1 MHNGQKTRIAVSRV
15 FHLSDARRPEPD
27 YAKPKNFYLTQKRH
41 ARYAYVTDA
50 KTTKNN
56 ALRASF
62 YYYARL
68 PVGCQ
73 VTVLTRSAVT

>member
-1 MHNGQKTRIAVSRV
+1 MHNDQKTRIAVSRV

-50 KTTKNN
+50 T
-56 ALRASF
+56 
-62 YYYARL
+62 RL
-68 PVGCQ
+68 QRYDPLPLLVPREPDHCGM
-73 VTVLTRSAVT
+73 R

>member
-27 YAKPKNFYLTQKRH
+27 YAKPKILNLTQKRH

-56 ALRASF
+56 ARPGFVVLLCPAPF
-62 YYYARL
+62 
-68 PVGCQ
+68 GCQ

>member
-1 MHNGQKTRIAVSRV
+1 MTSNPKI
-15 FHLSDARRPEPD
+15 LSPP
-27 YAKPKNFYLTQKRH
+27 QKRH
-41 ARYAYVTDA
+41 ARYASVTDA

-68 PVGCQ
+68 ALGCQ
-73 VTVLTRSAVT
+73 VTVLTRSVVR